1 MNQVRYL
8 FVALFA
14 GALLFSLAAASQD
27 STASP
32 AADDLARGKRIYVA
46 QCALCHGIEGVG
58 GRGPSLN
65 LPSLRRASD
74 TAAIARIIQNGI
86 PGTDMPGFWN
96 LSESEARLVAEYVRT
111 LGRREEVKLT
121 GDLVKGKAV
130 FEAQGCAACHIVRG
144 QGGNLGP
151 VLTEVGAS
159 RGAAHLRE
167 AIVDP
172 GANVPESWLVV
183 AATTREGQTV
193 RGVRVNED
201 SFTIQLR
208 DARGRFH
215 SFRKAELKELKKDP
229 GVSTMPS
236 YKTLPAAELDDL
248 VAYLASLRGDK

>member
-8 FVALFA
+8 FIALFA
-14 GALLFSLAAASQD
+14 GAGLFPLAAASQD
-27 STASP
+27 SKASP
-32 AADDLARGKRIYVA
+32 TTDDLARGKRIYVA

-96 LSESEARLVAEYVRT
+96 LSENEARLVAEYVRT
-111 LGRREEVKLT
+111 LGRREEVKLA
-121 GDLVKGKAV
+121 GDPAKGKAV
-130 FEAQGCAACHIVRG
+130 FEAQGCTACHIVRG

-151 VLTEVGAS
+151 VLTEVGAA

-172 GANVPESWLVV
+172 GAKVPENWLAIV
-183 AATTREGQTV
+183 ATTHDGKTV

-215 SFRKAELKELKKDP
+215 SFRKAKLKELKKES

-236 YKTLPAAELDDL
+236 YKTLPTAELDDL
-248 VAYLASLRGDK
+248 VAYLASLRGEK

>member
-8 FVALFA
+8 FFALFA
-14 GALLFSLAAASQD
+14 GALLFPLAAASQD
-27 STASP
+27 SKASP
-32 AADDLARGKRIYVA
+32 TADDLARGKRIYVA

-65 LPSLRRASD
+65 LPSLRRAAD
-74 TAAIARIIQNGI
+74 TAAIARIIQNGL

-111 LGRREEVKLT
+111 LGQREEVKLA
-121 GDLVKGKAV
+121 GDPVKGKAV
-130 FEAQGCAACHIVRG
+130 FEAQGCTACHIVRG

-151 VLTEVGAS
+151 VLTEVGTS

-183 AATTREGQTV
+183 AAATRAGQTV

-201 SFTIQLR
+201 TFTIQLR

-215 SFRKAELKELKKDP
+215 SFRKAELKELKKES

-236 YKTLPAAELDDL
+236 YKTLAAAELDDL